1 MPNTWGISP
10 QQSLMY
16 GIEDLLEIMLDF
28 RHTVSEIGAV
38 YAAIATEEKKTLSNS
53 ETCTH
58 CRV

>member
-28 RHTVSEIGAV
+28 RRTVSEIEAA
-38 YAAIATEEKKTLSNS
+38 YAAIATEAKKTLSNS
-53 ETCTH
+53 ETCAH